1 MCEQRVDSRNS
12 DLRHWLS
19 LDINLDLVVRDN
31 VLDFIITGQLEVI
44 IVLDGNLVIGL
55 HFILAK

>member
-1 MCEQRVDSRNS
+1 MCEQRVDCRNS
-12 DLRHWLS
+12 DLRHWLR

-31 VLDFIITGQLEVI
+31 VLDFIVTGQLEVI

-55 HFILAK
+55 YFILAK